1 MLTVRT
7 QVKDILKESE
17 IGIENISADFMDS
30 LDEKVKQLVLDAVKR
45 AKENGRRTVMGKDV

>member
-7 QVKDILKESE
+7 QVKEILKESE
-17 IGIENISADFMDS
+17 HGIENISADFMDK
-30 LDEKVKQLVLDAVKR
+30 LDEKVKQHILDAVRR